1 MTDLVAVRER
11 GQILRFGFDDALRYA
26 GPGSPAGVAIGFKAL
41 QHAFEVL
48 SPDAPPE
55 RRAITVRTAFRGPGA
70 RDAFEAVTRA
80 VTDGRFTVDRRLLR
94 ADRGRLLEDFV
105 FEIGVGGPTVT
116 LLLRDGFV
124 TDEFIDLART
134 ERRSQDQERQLDS
147 LKAILAQH
155 VLSSDATE
163 VFADGERAVE
173 VLGEHLTD

>member
-11 GQILRFGFDDALRYA
+11 GQVLRFGFDDALRYA
-26 GPGSPAGVAIGFKAL
+26 GPGSPAGVAVGFKAL
-41 QHAFEVL
+41 QHAFDVL

-55 RRAITVRTAFRGPGA
+55 RRSITVRTAFRGPGA

-105 FEIGVGGPTVT
+105 FEVGVRGSAVT

-134 ERRSQDQERQLDS
+134 DDRTDAQERRLDG
-147 LKAILAQH
+147 LKAQLAQR
-155 VLSSDATE
+155 VMATPAAE
-163 VFADGERAVE
+163 VFELA
-173 VLGEHLTD
+173 